1 MYQIVTIGLNH
12 ICPMVTGL
20 VPHVGG
26 PIIGPG
32 CPGVLV
38 DGLPVSVMGDM
49 CVCCGPPDTIV
60 QGYPG
65 VMVDGVPIVV
75 QNAMTAH
82 GGMVPMG
89 VPGVTISS
97 AQPVQ
102 PITMSI
108 KKIPFP
114 KIRMIDTAGAAVTGN
129 SNKLN
134 EAKSNIKEL
143 KENAQNQEPM
153 IYNVRWMKDDVHI
166 SDTEEL
172 EKIKVKASVAGI
184 DEGESIHFD
193 ITRTLDTD
201 GSEKKYELS
210 GVVTDGEVEV
220 EIEVEEFLE
229 KNQNDDR

>member
-1 MYQIVTIGLNH
+1 
-12 ICPMVTGL
+12 MVTGL

-49 CVCCGPPDTIV
+49 CVCCGPPDTIA

-65 VMVDGVPIVV
+65 VMVNGVPIVV

-82 GGMVPMG
+82 GGMVPVG

-153 IYNVRWMKDDVHI
+153 IYNLRWEKEGIRIHFERIDEQTKMVA
-166 SDTEEL
+166 DTVNIPDGEAVKVKVCIDKEKKVVKEL
-172 EKIKVKASVAGI
+172 EGTVEKGI
-184 DEGESIHFD
+184 IEIGWDILSEHFND
-193 ITRTLDTD
+193 N
-201 GSEKKYELS
+201 
-210 GVVTDGEVEV
+210 
-220 EIEVEEFLE
+220 
-229 KNQNDDR
+229 KNE

>member
-12 ICPMVTGL
+12 ICPMVTG
-20 VPHVGG
+20 VTPHVGG

-32 CPGVLV
+32 CPGVLI
-38 DGLPVSVMGDM
+38 DGVPVSVMGDM

-65 VMVDGVPIVV
+65 VLVDGVPIVV

-89 VPGVTISS
+89 VSGVTISS

-102 PITMSI
+102 PVTMNI

-114 KIRMIDTAGAAVTGN
+114 KIRVLDTIGAAVTGN
-129 SNKLN
+129 SGKLN

-143 KENAQNQEPM
+143 KENAQNQEPR
-153 IYNVRWMKDDVHI
+153 IYNLRWEREGVRIHF
-166 SDTEEL
+166 ER
-172 EKIKVKASVAGI
+172 I
-184 DEGESIHFD
+184 DEQ
-193 ITRTLDTD
+193 TKMVADTANIP
-201 GSEKKYELS
+201 
-210 GVVTDGEVEV
+210 DGEVVEV
-220 EIEVEEFLE
+220 KIFIDKDKKVVKELKGVVENGIIEIGWDVLSTHFDDT
-229 KNQNDDR
+229 KNE